1 MHLRIRVP
9 DQRHLNDRL
18 PTARRFAAVLGSLGI
33 GLLLAGC
40 GGNGSDTSPEIQE
53 AWNVCQSTSDA
64 QDFSGA
70 YDGIKPDGASLPI
83 LLDGV
88 TVTESPGSNSITFR
102 GTVENVRFQCIY
114 NTFAKVA
121 AVDWG
126 S

>member
-1 MHLRIRVP
+1 MQPENRVP
-9 DQRHLNDRL
+9 HQGNVKDRAR
-18 PTARRFAAVLGSLGI
+18 TARRFAAVLGSLGL
-33 GLLLAGC
+33 GLLLASC
-40 GGNGSDTSPEIQE
+40 GGNGSDTSPEVQE

-83 LLDGV
+83 LLEGV

-102 GTVENVRFQCIY
+102 GTVENVRFQCTY